1 MGTAA
6 AVIGY
11 ARVSTMEQNLDLQL
25 TAFQAVGAAR
35 IFADN
40 GVNGSTTERPQ
51 LSKAMER
58 LEAGDVLTVWKLD
71 RLGRNTRH
79 DRWT

>member
-1 MGTAA
+1 MGTAV

-25 TAFQAVGAAR
+25 TALQAAGAAR

-40 GVNGSTTERPQ
+40 GVNGSTTEHPPALQ
-51 LSKAMER
+51 GHGS
-58 LEAGDVLTVWKLD
+58 AG
-71 RLGRNTRH
+71 GR
-79 DRWT
+79 